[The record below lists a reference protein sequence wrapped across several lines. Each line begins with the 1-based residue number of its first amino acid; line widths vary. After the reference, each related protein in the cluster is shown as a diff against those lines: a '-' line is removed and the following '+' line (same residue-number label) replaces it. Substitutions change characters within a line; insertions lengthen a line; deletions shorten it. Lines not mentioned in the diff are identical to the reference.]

1 MPHVTESSQSS
12 SRAIGGIAKLLLS
25 AGIVIALAVCAGV
38 LYLAY
43 LAAIP
48 PCSDPGVA
56 WYNCPPDPA
65 RVAGLALVG
74 LVVLALASL
83 ALVRIWIPG
92 RWHGWSWPMRIF
104 RSRANRRC
112 LLRFAKRPGTRS
124 PRPP

>member
-1 MPHVTESSQSS
+1 MPHVTEPSQSS
-12 SRAIGGIAKLLLS
+12 PRAIGGIAKPLLS
-25 AGIVIALAVCAGV
+25 AGIVIAIAVCAGV

-43 LAAIP
+43 LTAIP

-92 RWHGWSWPMRIF
+92 RWHGWSWPMRILGV
-104 RSRANRRC
+104 AGVMIAI
-112 LLRFAKRPGTRS
+112 LAFAVLES
-124 PRPP
+124 VN